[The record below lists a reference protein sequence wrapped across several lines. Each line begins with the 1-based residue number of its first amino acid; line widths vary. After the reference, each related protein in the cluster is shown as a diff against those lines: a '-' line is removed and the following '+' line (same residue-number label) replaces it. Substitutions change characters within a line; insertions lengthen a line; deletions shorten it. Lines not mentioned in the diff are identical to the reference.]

1 MTVNMAFDS
10 TVERIKKVLHAAPPP
25 FSEDAL
31 ALTFTERH
39 GRDLRH
45 VAAWAK
51 WLLWGGACWE
61 SDNTVYVFDLVRAI
75 CREKASES
83 NKPLKGLA
91 TARTVA
97 AVERLAKSDRKHAAT
112 ADQWDINPDVFNTEE
127 P

>member
-1 MTVNMAFDS
+1 MTVDPTDLYEDGNDTTPSA
-10 TVERIKKVLHAAPPP
+10 IPPP

-31 ALTFTERH
+31 ALIFTERH
-39 GRDLRH
+39 GEDLRH
-45 VAAWAK
+45 VAAWKK
-51 WLLWGGACWE
+51 WLLWSGTCWK
-61 SDNTVYVFDLVRAI
+61 SDETVYVFDLARAI

-83 NKPLKGLA
+83 NKPLKSLA

-112 ADQWDINPDVFNTEE
+112 ADQWDVDPDVFNTEE